1 MFEDLLRSQ
10 KLQRSQNSRARQI
23 IVSQIETQNPPESRS
38 TIELKVIVDGPHTTN
53 KVGDNSILQSNQEG
67 PTPLPGIHG
76 VNYPKPTGTELQ
88 KYHFKW
94 SYYTEMKFWMISS
107 MKDEGELETFIP
119 EDDPIFKNQ
128 SKKLFCRKQI
138 LFLLSLLIL
147 FS

>member
-1 MFEDLLRSQ
+1 MISPIRATLTPSDQSSPVVKCNTQPPYGNNRMFEDLLRSQ

-88 KYHFKW
+88 KYHFK
-94 SYYTEMKFWMISS
+94 
-107 MKDEGELETFIP
+107 
-119 EDDPIFKNQ
+119 
-128 SKKLFCRKQI
+128 
-138 LFLLSLLIL
+138 
-147 FS
+147 